1 MNFLHVVNLLQT
13 HLVCSTD
20 TAEAGYVTTSTKSAG
35 GRRHTASLGGT
46 ENAVVIREVDGE
58 NSEKEE
64 PSMELWRRNSAIA
77 LVSSCAASNSNRRPK
92 QRYRA
97 SLDPWDGMGY
107 RSNAAPPPWFS
118 KIGLET

>member
-1 MNFLHVVNLLQT
+1 MNFLHVVTLLQT

-20 TAEAGYVTTSTKSAG
+20 TDEAGYVMTATKSAG
-35 GRRHTASLGGT
+35 GRRHTASLGST
-46 ENAVVIREVDGE
+46 ENTIVIREVDGE

-64 PSMELWRRNSAIA
+64 PSMELRRRNSAVA
-77 LVSSCAASNSNRRPK
+77 LVSSCAASNSNPRPK

-97 SLDPWDGMGY
+97 SFDPWDGMG
-107 RSNAAPPPWFS
+107 SNAAPPPWFS